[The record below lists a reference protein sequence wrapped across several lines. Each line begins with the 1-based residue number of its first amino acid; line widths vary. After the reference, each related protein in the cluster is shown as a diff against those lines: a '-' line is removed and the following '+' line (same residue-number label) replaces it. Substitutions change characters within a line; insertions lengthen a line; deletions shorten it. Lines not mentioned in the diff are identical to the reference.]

1 MSGNEQPVIILVHP
15 QMGENIGMCAR
26 AMLNCGLTQLRLVAP
41 RDGWP
46 QESAKATAADAD
58 VVIENAEVF
67 ETLDDAIADCQRV
80 FATTARDRAGGTP
93 VATVDTAAAE
103 IASHSG
109 SRIGILFG
117 PEASGLD
124 RESISRADLLVRFPT
139 NPDFPSL
146 NLAQAVLLFGWE
158 WKKQLAG
165 DEGVEHAPPAT
176 RAEIANFLARLESQ
190 LEVTGFF
197 LTEEMKPHS
206 VRQLRS
212 IFARALPNDQ
222 EVKLLHGVLS
232 ALAKSQTKD

>member
-124 RESISRADLLVRFPT
+124 RESISRADLLVRFTT

>member
-1 MSGNEQPVIILVHP
+1 MSGNKQPVIILVHP

-26 AMLNCGLTQLRLVAP
+26 AMLNCALTQLRLVAP

-103 IASHSG
+103 IASQSG

-124 RESISRADLLVRFPT
+124 RESISRADLLVLFPT

-146 NLAQAVLLFGWE
+146 NLA
-158 WKKQLAG
+158 
-165 DEGVEHAPPAT
+165 
-176 RAEIANFLARLESQ
+176 
-190 LEVTGFF
+190 
-197 LTEEMKPHS
+197 
-206 VRQLRS
+206 
-212 IFARALPNDQ
+212 
-222 EVKLLHGVLS
+222 
-232 ALAKSQTKD
+232 